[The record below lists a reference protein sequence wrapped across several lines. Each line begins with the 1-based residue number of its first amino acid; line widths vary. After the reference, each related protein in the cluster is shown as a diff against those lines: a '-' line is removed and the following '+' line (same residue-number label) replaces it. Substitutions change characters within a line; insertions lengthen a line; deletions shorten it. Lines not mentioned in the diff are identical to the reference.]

1 MTKDNLTEYCSNIIT
16 TIRTWVEK
24 FFYWCVDVLTWIG
37 DITGVGYMLA
47 NILIFVV
54 LQPLLIVLFMWLW
67 LRERRKR

>member
-1 MTKDNLTEYCSNIIT
+1 MTKDNLTEYYSNIIT
-16 TIRTWVEK
+16 TIGTWVEK